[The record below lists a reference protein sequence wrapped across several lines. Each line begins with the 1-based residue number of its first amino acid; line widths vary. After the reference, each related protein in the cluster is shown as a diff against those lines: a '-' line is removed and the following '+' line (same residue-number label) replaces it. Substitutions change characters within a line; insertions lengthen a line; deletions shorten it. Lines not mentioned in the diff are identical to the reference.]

1 MLQVLL
7 LMLQNMSLLLSK
19 TPPGDIKLYVLPM
32 VYQAVEANNPQIQAS
47 LSQLMIVR
55 TIH

>member
-47 LSQLMIVR
+47 LSQLMIV
-55 TIH
+55 